1 MKLTKKISAVF
12 LIVCLLFQSGG
23 AIYLFNFILEKI
35 KEESRELILKEQDI
49 PESNITQ
56 IIVSKDNPDSSVII
70 EDNEIEMKGMKYDII
85 SKTEDEKNIYYKVYC
100 DVKESE
106 FIASAKSGIHKAER
120 SNQHS
125 RNVIQQNTIPII
137 GILNDNTSLHI
148 YENFNIYTILNTS
161 FYISYISDHTTPPPK
176 DI

>member
-12 LIVCLLFQSGG
+12 LITCLLFQSGG
-23 AIYLFNFILEKI
+23 ALYLFDFILEKI
-35 KEESRELILKEQDI
+35 KEESRLLILNEKDI
-49 PESNITQ
+49 PENNITQ
-56 IIVSKDNPDSSVII
+56 IIVSKNNPDNSIII
-70 EDNEIEMKGMKYDII
+70 ENNEIEMKGMKYDII
-85 SKTEDEKNIYYKVYC
+85 SKTEDENNTYYRVYC

-106 FIASAKSGIHKAER
+106 FIANAKSGLDKTEK

-125 RNVIQQNTIPII
+125 RNVIQQNTIPVI

-148 YENFNIYTILNTS
+148 YENFNIYKILNTS

-176 DI
+176 NI

>member
-12 LIVCLLFQSGG
+12 LIICLLFQSGG
-23 AIYLFNFILEKI
+23 ALYLFDFILEKI
-35 KEESRELILKEQDI
+35 KEESRELILKENDI

-56 IIVSKDNPDSSVII
+56 IIVSKNNPDNSIII
-70 EDNEIEMKGMKYDII
+70 EDNEIEIRGIKYDII
-85 SKTEDEKNIYYKVYC
+85 SKAEDEKNTYYKVYC

-106 FIASAKSGIHKAER
+106 FIASAKSGLDKTEK
-120 SNQHS
+120 SNQHG

-148 YENFNIYTILNTS
+148 YENFNIYKILNTS
-161 FYISYISDHTTPPPK
+161 FYKSYISDHTTPPPK
-176 DI
+176 YI